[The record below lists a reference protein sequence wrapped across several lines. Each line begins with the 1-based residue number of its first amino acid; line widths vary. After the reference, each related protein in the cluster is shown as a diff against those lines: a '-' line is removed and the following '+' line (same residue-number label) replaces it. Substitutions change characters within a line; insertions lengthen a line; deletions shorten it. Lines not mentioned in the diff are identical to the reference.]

1 MAARRKLTKRKLDRF
16 LIVLSQKANV
26 TEACEAIGVS
36 NQALYEY
43 KKEHPTFASK
53 WVSTVDQALD
63 KLEQEAWRRAS
74 DGVDKPVHYKGERVD
89 TIREYSDALLM
100 FLLRGHRPNI
110 YRERPSEA
118 PPTADK
124 PVLNVIET
132 ARQVCLTLEVA
143 KQLMERQEPD
153 PVVLEYDGDGT
164 HPGKAGS
171 RHCGAKTGKNSP
183 LLLCIA
189 SKL

>member
-63 KLEQEAWRRAS
+63 KLEQEAWRRAC

-110 YRERPSEA
+110 YRERPPEA
-118 PPTADK
+118 PQTIDK
-124 PVLNVIET
+124 PILNVIET

-143 KQLMERQEPD
+143 KQMLEHQEPIEHD
-153 PVVLEYDGDGT
+153 PVQQRTNLKY
-164 HPGKAGS
+164 GS
-171 RHCGAKTGKNSP
+171 
-183 LLLCIA
+183 
-189 SKL
+189 

>member
-1 MAARRKLTKRKLDRF
+1 MANRRKLTKRKRDTF
-16 LIVLSQKANV
+16 LAVLREKAN
-26 TEACEAIGVS
+26 ASAAARAIGVS
-36 NQALYEY
+36 PQALYIY
-43 KKEHPTFASK
+43 KDLHPTFAAEWK
-53 WVSTVDQALD
+53 NAVDEAVD

-110 YRERPSEA
+110 YRERPPEA

-143 KQLMERQEPD
+143 KRMMESQEPAK
-153 PVVLEYDGDGT
+153 LESDGQT
-164 HPGKAGS
+164 
-171 RHCGAKTGKNSP
+171 
-183 LLLCIA
+183 
-189 SKL
+189 

>member
-1 MAARRKLTKRKLDRF
+1 MR
-16 LIVLSQKANV
+16 SV
-26 TEACEAIGVS
+26 T
-36 NQALYEY
+36 
-43 KKEHPTFASK
+43 
-53 WVSTVDQALD
+53 
-63 KLEQEAWRRAS
+63 
-74 DGVDKPVHYKGERVD
+74 VDKPVHYKGERVD

-132 ARQVCLTLEVA
+132 ARQVSLTLEVA

-153 PVVLEYDGDGT
+153 PVVLEYDGDV
-164 HPGKAGS
+164 GS
-171 RHCGAKTGKNSP
+171 GG
-183 LLLCIA
+183 
-189 SKL
+189 

>member
-1 MAARRKLTKRKLDRF
+1 MANRKKLTKRKRDTF
-16 LIVLSQKANV
+16 LAVLREKAN
-26 TEACEAIGVS
+26 ASAAARAIGVS
-36 NQALYEY
+36 PQALYIY
-43 KKEHPTFASK
+43 KDLHPTFAAEWK
-53 WVSTVDQALD
+53 NAVDEAVD
-63 KLEQEAWRRAS
+63 KLEQEAWRRAC

-110 YRERPSEA
+110 YRERSPEA

-143 KQLMERQEPD
+143 KQMLEHQEPIEHD
-153 PVVLEYDGDGT
+153 PVQQRTNLK
-164 HPGKAGS
+164 HGS
-171 RHCGAKTGKNSP
+171 
-183 LLLCIA
+183 
-189 SKL
+189 